1 MGLWLYMWSVIG
13 QNVVMQHI
21 ILELIIKKTYVKET
35 EEKKKIIYKGTIIVI
50 ADFSAQHTRRQRA
63 KHEEKA
69 TVAQEFPSRYN

>member
-21 ILELIIKKTYVKET
+21 ILELKIKKTYVKET

-50 ADFSAQHTRRQRA
+50 ADFSAQQ
-63 KHEEKA
+63 
-69 TVAQEFPSRYN
+69 